1 MSEEQHFENEG
12 TKNCA
17 AASFALLVLNGQEQ
31 LELSRQLVFGIKAV
45 REVDSSDPAVGM
57 NLDAKSLNVVRAVGT
72 TGEVGKVKLNLVPA
86 LVEPHRHGADERLHT
101 SGGLIVGCSE
111 ASTNVLVIKN
121 LNFEGEIF
129 LQILDDHNQEGKL
142 NAECFLWIGRT
153 RDVVRADIRPHN
165 FQDTGLNILICNTL
179 DMAIANFLVPNLQR
193 LAPDTVQNRQETGL
207 ESVLE
212 HRQ

>member
-45 REVDSSDPAVGM
+45 REVDSGEICRQMSRTPYLLKRLTIIPSDPAVGM

-101 SGGLIVGCSE
+101 SGRLIVGCSE

-129 LQILDDHNQEGKL
+129 LQLIAPKL
-142 NAECFLWIGRT
+142 NKYNARY
-153 RDVVRADIRPHN
+153 
-165 FQDTGLNILICNTL
+165 QQILH
-179 DMAIANFLVPNLQR
+179 
-193 LAPDTVQNRQETGL
+193 
-207 ESVLE
+207 S
-212 HRQ
+212 